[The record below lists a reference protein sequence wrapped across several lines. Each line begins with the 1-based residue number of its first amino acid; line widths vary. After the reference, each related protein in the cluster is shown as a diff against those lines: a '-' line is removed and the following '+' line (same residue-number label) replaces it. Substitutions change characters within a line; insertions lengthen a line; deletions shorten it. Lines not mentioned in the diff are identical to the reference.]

1 MQNRLNA
8 LLERINSR
16 LYDSQK
22 PVLIGIRLV
31 NLISALA
38 LFASL
43 VYIFGFEPK
52 GDILHKILFWVNII
66 FHVFVVSFG
75 LRWLYSFPR
84 SGFLK
89 RNKIEAIFIGILII
103 NGISYYF
110 LGNTLLQWLF
120 SVTGG
125 SSYLSFYITTVS
137 AFGFFF
143 LLIEF
148 AGISTALNTSKMR
161 PSIAFVLS
169 FVILIT
175 IGAIVLQLP
184 AMTTAEGSMPL
195 IDALFTAVSASC
207 VTGLIVVDTATY
219 FTLKGQIVILLLI
232 QLGGLGI
239 VAFATFFATFLQQKI
254 SIRHKKMI
262 PDYLD
267 TESLST
273 AATLLRQTIFITLLI
288 EAGTFVLLFVTW
300 GGTPFESLSE
310 KIFVSVF
317 HAVSAFCNAG
327 FSVFTNNL
335 YEAPLRNA
343 YILHLVVAV
352 SVILGGIGFP
362 TLQDIFTPSRLR
374 DRLQHPWKGWEISTK
389 IAVNTTIILLLAGM
403 IGFFFLERNHTLKEL
418 NLTESLITSF
428 FQSATTRTAGFN
440 TVDIAQ
446 VSQPTLVLMMFL
458 MFVGGASAST
468 AGGIKTS
475 TFYLI
480 IVSVITTS
488 RGGDRLEVGRRY
500 IPNEVLFKSLSI
512 FFYAVAIN
520 LIGVFVL
527 TLTEPAIAMP
537 RIIFEQISAFGT
549 VGLSTGI
556 TGMLSTG
563 GKVMIIISMFLGR
576 VGILTFAVALSTRL
590 STTNYKYPSA
600 NVMVG

>member
-8 LLERINSR
+8 LLQRINSR

-66 FHVFVVSFG
+66 FHAFVISFG

-89 RNKIEAIFIGILII
+89 RNKIEAIFIGILIV

-110 LGNTLLQWLF
+110 LGNTLLQLLF

-125 SSYLSFYITTVS
+125 SSYLNFYISTASV
-137 AFGFFF
+137 FGFFF

-148 AGISTALNTSKMR
+148 AGISAALNTSKIR

-195 IDALFTAVSASC
+195 IDALFTAVSATC
-207 VTGLIVVDTATY
+207 VTGLIVEDTATY

-273 AATLLRQTIFITLLI
+273 AATLLRQTIFITLLV
-288 EAGTFVLLFVTW
+288 EAGTFVLLFITW

-343 YILHLVVAV
+343 YILHLVVAF

-362 TLQDIFTPSRLR
+362 TLQDIFTPGRLR
-374 DRLQHPWKGWEISTK
+374 DRLKHPWKEWEISTK

-403 IGFFFLERNHTLKEL
+403 IGFFFLERNHTLEGL

-488 RGGDRLEVGRRY
+488 RGGDRLEVGRRH

-527 TLTEPAIAMP
+527 TITEPDIAMT
-537 RIIFEQISAFGT
+537 RLVFEQISAFGT

-556 TGMLSTG
+556 TGMLSAG
-563 GKVMIIISMFLGR
+563 GKIMIIISMFLGR

-590 STTNYKYPSA
+590 STTNYKYPST